1 MKPIK
6 QNYSLSFFSLLMTV
20 FFLMSCKTENL
31 FTRNASKPS
40 APGGLFMKSG
50 DSYQY
55 VIRKDDK
62 ISLGIWNNDDL
73 SVGYVY
79 GQINSGVD
87 LGKWLLVD
95 NNGEIPVP
103 KIGNVKVEG
112 LTLINA
118 KKMIAA
124 QLSETIQSPIID
136 LKVLNMDVT
145 VLGEVKLPGKVH
157 LDKEKNTL
165 VEVLGLA
172 GDFDF
177 YGDKKKIQVIRSVDN
192 KPQTVTLDL
201 TSMDSISANNILIHP
216 GDIVYV
222 RAKRRKA
229 WDKTAYSTVI
239 PAASAVTAIL
249 LIIKTFF

>member
-1 MKPIK
+1 MSALRKYIASTLSS
-6 QNYSLSFFSLLMTV
+6 SLVLVLM
-20 FFLMSCKTENL
+20 LSSCKTENL
-31 FTRNASKPS
+31 FSRPPKEGTIPEGNFNKTS
-40 APGGLFMKSG
+40 
-50 DSYQY
+50 DNYNY
-55 VIRKDDK
+55 IIRKDDK
-62 ISLGIWNNDDL
+62 INLGVWNNDDL
-73 SVGYVY
+73 SVGFVF

-87 LGKWLLVD
+87 QGKWLLVD
-95 NNGEIPVP
+95 GNGEIPVP
-103 KIGNVKVEG
+103 KIGNLKVEG
-112 LTLINA
+112 LTIVQA
-118 KKMIAA
+118 KKIIATA
-124 QLSETIQSPIID
+124 LSQTIQSPIVD
-136 LKVLNMDVT
+136 LKVLNMEVT

-165 VEVLGLA
+165 VEVLGYA

-192 KPQTVTLDL
+192 KPQSVTLDL
-201 TSMDSISANNILIHP
+201 TNLDSLSANNILVHP

-222 RAKRRKA
+222 RAKKRKA

>member
-1 MKPIK
+1 MNPTRDYTKTT
-6 QNYSLSFFSLLMTV
+6 LLAALALV
-20 FFLMSCKTENL
+20 LMLASCKTENL
-31 FTRNASKPS
+31 FSR
-40 APGGLFMKSG
+40 APKEGTIPEGNFPKAT
-50 DSYQY
+50 DNYNY
-55 VIRKDDK
+55 IIRKDDK
-62 ISLGIWNNDDL
+62 LNLGVWNNDDL
-73 SVGYVY
+73 SVGFVY
-79 GQINSGVD
+79 GAINSGVD
-87 LGKWLLVD
+87 QGKWLLVD
-95 NNGEIPVP
+95 GNGEIPVP
-103 KIGNVKVEG
+103 KIGNLKVEG
-112 LTLINA
+112 LTIVEA
-118 KKMIAA
+118 KKMIATA
-124 QLSETIQSPIID
+124 LSQTIQSPIVD
-136 LKVLNMDVT
+136 LKVLNMEVT

-192 KPQTVTLDL
+192 KPQSITLDL
-201 TSMDSISANNILIHP
+201 TNLDSLSANNILVHP

-222 RAKRRKA
+222 RAKKRKA

>member
-1 MKPIK
+1 MRSLR
-6 QNYSLSFFSLLMTV
+6 NYITNTLSSSLVLVLM
-20 FFLMSCKTENL
+20 LCSCKTENL
-31 FTRNASKPS
+31 FSRPPKEGTIPEGNFNKTT
-40 APGGLFMKSG
+40 
-50 DSYQY
+50 DNYNY
-55 VIRKDDK
+55 IIRKDDK
-62 ISLGIWNNDDL
+62 INLGVWNNDDL
-73 SVGYVY
+73 SVGFVF

-87 LGKWLLVD
+87 QGKWLLVD
-95 NNGEIPVP
+95 GNGEIPVP
-103 KIGNVKVEG
+103 KIGNLKVEG
-112 LTLINA
+112 LTIVQA
-118 KKMIAA
+118 KKMIATA
-124 QLSETIQSPIID
+124 LSQTIQSPIVD
-136 LKVLNMDVT
+136 LKVLNMEVT

-165 VEVLGLA
+165 VEVLGFA

-192 KPQTVTLDL
+192 KPQSVTLDL
-201 TSMDSISANNILIHP
+201 TNLDSLSANNILVHP

-222 RAKRRKA
+222 RAKKRKA

>member
-1 MKPIK
+1 MSPIR
-6 QNYSLSFFSLLMTV
+6 NFITNTLLSPLL
-20 FFLMSCKTENL
+20 LLLLLASCKTQNL
-31 FTRNASKPS
+31 FTRPAEEGHIPE
-40 APGGLFMKSG
+40 G
-50 DSYQY
+50 DFKNTTDNYNY
-55 VIRKDDK
+55 IIRKDDK
-62 ISLGIWNNDDL
+62 ISLGVWNNDDL

-79 GQINSGVD
+79 GITNSGVD

-95 NNGEIPVP
+95 ADGNIPVP

-112 LTLINA
+112 LSI
-118 KKMIAA
+118 IAA
-124 QLSETIQSPIID
+124 RKTIADALAQTIQSPIVD
-136 LKVLNMDVT
+136 LKILNMEVT
-145 VLGEVKLPGKVH
+145 VLGEVKIPGKVH

-192 KPQTVTLDL
+192 KPQSVTLDL
-201 TSMDSISANNILIHP
+201 TNLDSLSANNILIHP

-222 RAKRRKA
+222 KAKGRKA

-239 PAASAVTAIL
+239 PAASAITAIL

>member
-1 MKPIK
+1 MTPLRK
-6 QNYSLSFFSLLMTV
+6 NCTLFLLSPLFLAFLLV
-20 FFLMSCKTENL
+20 SCKTENL
-31 FTRNASKPS
+31 FTRDPSKGRMPE
-40 APGGLFMKSG
+40 
-50 DSYQY
+50 DSFIKKTDNYKY
-55 VIRKDDK
+55 IIRKDDK

-79 GQINSGVD
+79 GQLNSGID

-95 NNGEIPVP
+95 ANGEIPVP

-112 LTLINA
+112 LTIIEA
-118 KKMIAA
+118 RKMIAD
-124 QLSETIQSPIID
+124 QLSQTIQSPIID
-136 LKVLNMDVT
+136 LKVLNMEVT

-157 LDKEKNTL
+157 LEKEKNTL

-177 YGDKKKIQVIRSVDN
+177 YGDKKKVQVVRSVDN
-192 KPQTVTLDL
+192 KPQSVTLDL
-201 TSMDSISANNILIHP
+201 TNLDSLSANNILIHP

>member
-1 MKPIK
+1 MKPIRNHITK
-6 QNYSLSFFSLLMTV
+6 TLLSPLILVLM
-20 FFLMSCKTENL
+20 LASCKTQDL
-31 FTRNASKPS
+31 FTRDPKEGNIPEGNFRKTT
-40 APGGLFMKSG
+40 
-50 DSYQY
+50 DNYNY
-55 VIRKDDK
+55 IIRKDDK
-62 ISLGIWNNDDL
+62 INLGVWNNDDL
-73 SVGYVY
+73 SIGFVY

-87 LGKWLLVD
+87 QGKWLLVD
-95 NNGEIPVP
+95 GNGEIPVP
-103 KIGNVKVEG
+103 KIGNLKVEG
-112 LTLINA
+112 LTIVEA

-124 QLSETIQSPIID
+124 TLSQTIQSPIVD
-136 LKVLNMDVT
+136 LKVLNMEVT

-177 YGDKKKIQVIRSVDN
+177 YGNKKQIQVIRTIDN
-192 KPQTVTLDL
+192 KPQSVLLDL
-201 TSMDSISANNILIHP
+201 TNLDSLSTNNILVHP

-229 WDKTAYSTVI
+229 WDKTAYSTII
-239 PAASAVTAIL
+239 PAASAITAIL